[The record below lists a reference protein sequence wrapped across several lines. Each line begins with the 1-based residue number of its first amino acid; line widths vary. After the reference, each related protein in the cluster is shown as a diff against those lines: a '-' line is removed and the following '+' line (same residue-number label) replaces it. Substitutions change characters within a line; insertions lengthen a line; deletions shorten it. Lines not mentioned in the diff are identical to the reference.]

1 MISLNKLID
10 LHNKIMEI
18 ITHPFND
25 NIGKNS
31 IRKETKYLILGSFP
45 AHQVTKKNQLDM
57 PRLNFYYGSSDNK
70 FWDLFKELKHKNLE
84 LDEIS
89 ILNYL
94 AEINFGII
102 DIIRQCYRKNDTSS
116 SDEDLSIIAM
126 EDMVKIL
133 SETSI
138 STIYS
143 TSSFVTKLL
152 LNQLKPII
160 EEKSK
165 AIKIIEKDGFEY
177 KEIFLQQEIFKV
189 ARNLKIITLYSPSN
203 NSIRGLTKGLNNSK
217 KEISAY
223 QLRTNQYITF
233 L

>member
-1 MISLNKLID
+1 
-10 LHNKIMEI
+10 MEI
-18 ITHPFND
+18 ISHPFND
-25 NIGKNS
+25 NIGKS
-31 IRKETKYLILGSFP
+31 SLRKETKYLILGSFP
-45 AHQVTKKNQLDM
+45 ANQVTKNNPKDK

-70 FWDLFKELKHKNLE
+70 FWDLFKELKQKNLE

-94 AEINFGII
+94 SEINFGII
-102 DIIRQCYRKNDTSS
+102 DIIKQCYRKNDISS
-116 SDEDLSIIAM
+116 ADEDLSIIAM

-133 SETSI
+133 NETSI
-138 STIYS
+138 STIYT
-143 TSSFVTKLL
+143 TSQFVTKLL

-160 EEKSK
+160 KEKSK
-165 AIKIIEKDGFEY
+165 AIKITEKGGFEY
-177 KEIFLQQEIFKV
+177 KEVFLQQEIFKV

-223 QLRTNQYITF
+223 QLGKNQYITF